1 MHGTHWL
8 VTVAQRAGLRVADRT
23 EYSTTDLESVWSG
36 VCEDTEASPAD
47 LASAVARHFRLE
59 TADFARLDP
68 AVTRL
73 VPSEVVRKFSV
84 MPLGE
89 SYHTLVVATA
99 DPTNL
104 DAEQAIAFAS
114 GRSIRFAVAPP
125 EPLADIID
133 EYYPA
138 ERGSAEALRAAE
150 ADVPDIQV
158 VTETDDV
165 VLDVSDVESE
175 PVIKLTNLIFKEAIE
190 ADASDIHI
198 EPEDGGG
205 TVRIRVDG
213 VLRKH
218 MELPR
223 QAMIRVVSRIKVLGD
238 LDIADHIRPQDGRSR
253 IRIGSRAYDLR
264 ISTVPARDAEKVVIR
279 ILDPG
284 KTTGGLEDLFIPE
297 PELGRLR
304 RVTRNPDGIVVVT
317 GPTGSGKTTTLYSL
331 LQELST
337 DRVNIMTVE
346 DPVEYRLPG
355 ITQIQVEKKRGVT
368 FASTLRAILRQD
380 PDIIFVGEIRDL
392 ETAEI
397 AVQASMT
404 GHLVLA
410 TLHTNDAAAA
420 VQRLIDL
427 GLDGPSIA
435 GSLRASL
442 AQRLVRTTCVEC
454 AGAGCDECGHTGYS
468 GRRPVVELMV
478 LDDETTARV
487 AREAAYPEIREAALA
502 SGMRPLSQVGYE
514 LIRDGVSTKEEV
526 ERVLGE
532 VAAPADD
539 AGPTQPAQPLVE
551 PNVMTSFDPTL
562 PDGGKPAFGDDG
574 MGHTT
579 SESGGDAA
587 VEPHLRRLEDL
598 APAPLPPNS
607 PPAYGGLP
615 AEPAHPGYAP
625 PAERPAARY
634 APISDARS
642 GFPTLP
648 TATGAAEPS
657 QPFQTPGSP
666 PTAVPTD
673 GTQPTQRT
681 RVLVVDDDPV
691 SRTLA
696 RSLLESDGIVV
707 TEAGDGMG
715 AIQALAAGME
725 FDLCVLDLNMPNV
738 DGREVLQKIRE
749 APETRTLPVIVL
761 TGNNDGEAEIELMQA
776 GADDYI
782 RKPLDAGRFMVRV
795 KATLRR
801 AGHGSVFGG
810 AA

>member
-1 MHGTHWL
+1 MHRTHWL
-8 VTVAQRAGLRVADRT
+8 VTVAQRAGLRVADRP
-23 EYSTTDLESVWSG
+23 EYADSDLESVWIG
-36 VCEDTEASPAD
+36 VCEDTESSPAD
-47 LASAVARHFRLE
+47 LAAAVARHFRLE
-59 TADFARLDP
+59 TADFPRFDP
-68 AVTRL
+68 TVTRL
-73 VPSEVVRKFSV
+73 VPSGVVRKFSV

-104 DAEQAIAFAS
+104 DAEQAVAFAS

-125 EPLADIID
+125 EGLAEIID

-138 ERGSAEALRAAE
+138 ERGSEQALRAAE
-150 ADVPDIQV
+150 AEVPDIQV
-158 VTETDDV
+158 VTETDDL

-454 AGAGCDECGHTGYS
+454 DGVGCDECGHTGYS

-487 AREAAYPEIREAALA
+487 AREASYPEIRQAALA
-502 SGMRPLSQVGYE
+502 SGMRPLSEVGYE
-514 LIRDGVSTKEEV
+514 LIQDGVSTKEEV

-532 VAAPADD
+532 VTAPKEAITLEPPSQR
-539 AGPTQPAQPLVE
+539 AVE
-551 PNVMTSFDPTL
+551 PSVMSSFDPSL
-562 PDGGKPAFGDDG
+562 PDRGGP
-574 MGHTT
+574 
-579 SESGGDAA
+579 GGDGVLHDTAI
-587 VEPHLRRLEDL
+587 EPHLRRLEDL
-598 APAPLPPNS
+598 TPSPLPPDGM
-607 PPAYGGLP
+607 PAYDGLP
-615 AEPAHPGYAP
+615 AEPAHPSYAP
-625 PAERPAARY
+625 PIERPAARY
-634 APISDARS
+634 APISDAR
-642 GFPTLP
+642 GAFPSMPTTPSQQPQAHVRLPGAP
-648 TATGAAEPS
+648 TAATPSEGA
-657 QPFQTPGSP
+657 P
-666 PTAVPTD
+666 PA
-673 GTQPTQRT
+673 GRT

-801 AGHGSVFGG
+801 AGHGSAFGG